1 MILKNNL
8 FESAFVALL
17 GATIVV
23 FLAFFS
29 GPATVLAQ
37 TDEGESPEYK
47 LSEDGKTFERYLG
60 SGETFVVPEGVESLQ
75 SMAFDR
81 CVSLK
86 SIALPES
93 LTAIGNGA
101 FWGCSSLE
109 SIAIPNAV
117 ASIGENPFNECR
129 ALTSINVAV
138 NNANYRSIDG
148 VLFSKDGKT
157 LIEYP
162 HGNSN
167 AVYVVPDGV
176 ETIGNMAFA
185 NTDALRSLSFSDS
198 VKTIGNKAFF
208 SCPSLMGVALSSGVE
223 SIPEDAFILSPSLT
237 GITVPENS
245 SALRSIKGIL
255 FSKDGTELVKYP
267 AGIEDERYVV
277 PDGVKRCGHMAF
289 SGNTRL
295 KSLVLPEG
303 FEQIGPFAFSETAL
317 NSIVL
322 PDSLANFAENTFS
335 NPTLLI
341 LANAGSAAE
350 SFAKEHG
357 LRFQALDAKG
367 AVHIILVVSSR
378 PFLERVAAK
387 ELERIEDA
395 LAGTFGLTASSPLF
409 SNFQTNMPAE
419 NYGELGKESPDVATY
434 EVLTGADAEPGK
446 VAQVCYN
453 VSQNAKWE
461 DAILV
466 VVIAEEP
473 KAETLEPQLDNL
485 AIINALRTK
494 DRRLLVVL
502 NDFYLESA
510 ASSNVPGPKLKTQT
524 FTPSFLPKNDS
535 YLKRFMT
542 EAKGEILVNSAN
554 VDEKAWLQSSV
565 GAGIFTGTRFGS
577 AFARFAANG
586 CYLESELTP
595 DGFCNLLNREL
606 SREVLNYNLWSR
618 DSNSKQ
624 TLTTFDYSGRR
635 IEIVPNALNS
645 LDDDWKA
652 DAARFAKLKK
662 SGEFS
667 ENKANLK
674 KEMTTVIY

>member
-245 SALRSIKGIL
+245 SALRSIKGVL

-277 PDGVKRCGHMAF
+277 PDGVKRCGPMAF

-387 ELERIEDA
+387 ELERI
-395 LAGTFGLTASSPLF
+395 
-409 SNFQTNMPAE
+409 
-419 NYGELGKESPDVATY
+419 
-434 EVLTGADAEPGK
+434 
-446 VAQVCYN
+446 
-453 VSQNAKWE
+453 
-461 DAILV
+461 
-466 VVIAEEP
+466 
-473 KAETLEPQLDNL
+473 
-485 AIINALRTK
+485 
-494 DRRLLVVL
+494 
-502 NDFYLESA
+502 
-510 ASSNVPGPKLKTQT
+510 
-524 FTPSFLPKNDS
+524 
-535 YLKRFMT
+535 
-542 EAKGEILVNSAN
+542 
-554 VDEKAWLQSSV
+554 
-565 GAGIFTGTRFGS
+565 
-577 AFARFAANG
+577 
-586 CYLESELTP
+586 
-595 DGFCNLLNREL
+595 
-606 SREVLNYNLWSR
+606 
-618 DSNSKQ
+618 
-624 TLTTFDYSGRR
+624 
-635 IEIVPNALNS
+635 
-645 LDDDWKA
+645 
-652 DAARFAKLKK
+652 
-662 SGEFS
+662 
-667 ENKANLK
+667 
-674 KEMTTVIY
+674 